1 MSNKY
6 VHYNVGDLV
15 LNPVAGVVGIV
26 TNSNYWVHDEWLGG
40 EEEVIDVAFG
50 SDESKQYP
58 VRYVEKLV

>member
-6 VHYNVGDLV
+6 VHYDVGDLV

-26 TNSNYWVHDEWLGG
+26 TNSNYWVHDEWLGR
-40 EEEVIDVAFG
+40 EEEVIDAAFG
-50 SDESKQYP
+50 PSESKQYP